1 MDALLG
7 KRLGER
13 RFLLVLLGAFALTAV
28 LIAAVGVFG
37 VMSQAAAEREREIA
51 VRMALGASPRTILGE
66 FLAEAGWMAV
76 AGMAV
81 GLAIA
86 AIVTRTLT
94 RFLFQITPLD
104 APSIGAA
111 ICIVGGLTLLA
122 AALPAR
128 RASRT
133 DPAGILQQG

>member
-86 AIVTRTLT
+86 AIATRTLT